1 MDDIV
6 DINTL
11 FGPLPIASTDLAVDA
26 LLALM
31 QKHKV
36 QAACTLSTLGLLLD
50 PTVGNAA
57 TRAACE
63 EHPELLPVATLNPT
77 MYFGDT
83 EPLLRLAGDGFRLL
97 RFFPG
102 RQGWPIEFAPFRA
115 LLRCLD
121 EAALPIMVDIET
133 TGMISALAG
142 LLETYPAPVILMG
155 VNVETLAE
163 AIAVMR
169 QRENWHVETSRLL
182 APGAIQTVVET
193 VGVGRLLLGTGAPSR
208 PIASA
213 LQTLQHAGLSDADR
227 KQVCAANARRIL
239 HLAA

>member
-50 PTVGNAA
+50 PTIGNAA

-83 EPLLRLAGDGFRLL
+83 EALQRLSEEGFRLL

-102 RQGWPIEFAPFRA
+102 RQGWPVEFAPFRS
-115 LLRCLD
+115 LLHHL
-121 EAALPIMVDIET
+121 EQAALPVMIDIET
-133 TGMISALAG
+133 
-142 LLETYPAPVILMG
+142 P
-155 VNVETLAE
+155 
-163 AIAVMR
+163 
-169 QRENWHVETSRLL
+169 
-182 APGAIQTVVET
+182 
-193 VGVGRLLLGTGAPSR
+193 
-208 PIASA
+208 
-213 LQTLQHAGLSDADR
+213 
-227 KQVCAANARRIL
+227 
-239 HLAA
+239 